1 MSVKGQEQGIAHGTV
16 KGYKQHRYRDVPTCE
31 PCLKAVRDYN
41 ALRAAE
47 RTGKPIERS
56 DAQAAWY
63 GGQFQSKAARTEPR
77 PAKKPALPAPPITRS
92 SGTVLGQE
100 LAVGD
105 VIVFLGKH
113 YIVDRFEPYDG
124 SLLGELGEGTRTAY
138 SGEWGMTIGPKAAI
152 RILPRPGGTK
162 HTPKEQA

>member
-1 MSVKGQEQGIAHGTV
+1 MSVKGQEKGIVHGTV
-16 KGYKQHRYRDVPTCE
+16 KGYKQHRYRDVPACQ
-31 PCLKAVRDYN
+31 PCLKAIRDDN
-41 ALRAAE
+41 ARRVAE
-47 RTGKPIERS
+47 RQGVPVERS

-63 GGQFQSKAARTEPR
+63 GGQFQSKEARTKPR
-77 PAKKPALPAPPITRS
+77 PAKKPALPAAPTTRTP
-92 SGTVLGQE
+92 GTILGEE

-152 RILPRPGGTK
+152 RILPRSDDA
-162 HTPKEQA
+162 Q